1 VADLTLDEA
10 IDRARA
16 IDVGSYDVFLDLTAE
31 SVLSRTEVRFRWL
44 RPDASTF
51 AELRTQGV
59 RRVTLDGVSLL
70 PPEDGRLWLSRAD
83 DGDQAVLVV
92 EAEAGYS
99 QEGRGL
105 SRFTDPADGAS
116 YVMAFCYPDCGPEVF
131 CCFDQ
136 PDLTATFRFAVRVPD
151 GWECVANGQLARRQ
165 DGVYTFTPV
174 SGMRPY
180 DLTFCA
186 GPFSTAART
195 QAGRTEVTVRH
206 RHSLLGQ
213 RAVASLP
220 QFTGYAR
227 DAIAWY
233 ADRLGVPCPYPAYD
247 IVFMPDLPA
256 MALSVPGLMVV
267 NEKLLGRPAEAD
279 DQRSAMIC
287 AHEVAHL
294 WFGCL
299 VGPRWWDDVWL
310 DEAIATYLSY
320 AALAAIAE
328 VSESLSW
335 TGFAYAD
342 KPEAY
347 KADELPSRQPVS
359 SPVSTARQGRDKPY
373 GILYVKGASVIRSL
387 AALIGDDALRRGMS
401 DYLNRFAFSS
411 ATLDDLVGCWS
422 RASGQDL
429 AGWAEQWLRA
439 EGTTTI
445 RLDGTDAV
453 VQDVPRRQR
462 IGIGLYDLNG
472 DGRLQRRSLMHAEL
486 DAERTVVPG
495 LTSADAVVI
504 NDQDVSYTR
513 AGFDARSRQVLT
525 AAACQVGDLLSEAV
539 CWNEFWLLVTS
550 GEVPAA
556 QFADMV
562 CRRLQAGGLPEVGV
576 ETLLSRAVEAADAWA
591 SPRQRAGLRE
601 QIADATRTAAGDTR
615 KLAIGFAA
623 SAQADDQLAA
633 LDAWLAGKDLPGG
646 LTIDAELR
654 ARILFTLAAR
664 GLARGEDI
672 DALPR
677 LDPVTGEVNRA
688 TCQAM
693 RPDLAA
699 KEAAWAVPLSCD
711 EPARIAQ
718 ACAAGIWVP
727 GQEELMA
734 GYRDRYFT
742 EVLPAL
748 VTRTGWSKSRLSRLL
763 FPVTLISEA
772 TIEAAEAAQP
782 SDNLLRLAVADQTTI
797 MCRRLAARQV
807 A

>member
-1 VADLTLDEA
+1 
-10 IDRARA
+10 
-16 IDVGSYDVFLDLTAE
+16 
-31 SVLSRTEVRFRWL
+31 
-44 RPDASTF
+44 
-51 AELRTQGV
+51 
-59 RRVTLDGVSLL
+59 
-70 PPEDGRLWLSRAD
+70 
-83 DGDQAVLVV
+83 
-92 EAEAGYS
+92 
-99 QEGRGL
+99 
-105 SRFTDPADGAS
+105 
-116 YVMAFCYPDCGPEVF
+116 
-131 CCFDQ
+131 
-136 PDLTATFRFAVRVPD
+136 
-151 GWECVANGQLARRQ
+151 
-165 DGVYTFTPV
+165 
-174 SGMRPY
+174 
-180 DLTFCA
+180 
-186 GPFSTAART
+186 
-195 QAGRTEVTVRH
+195 
-206 RHSLLGQ
+206 
-213 RAVASLP
+213 
-220 QFTGYAR
+220 
-227 DAIAWY
+227 
-233 ADRLGVPCPYPAYD
+233 
-247 IVFMPDLPA
+247 
-256 MALSVPGLMVV
+256 
-267 NEKLLGRPAEAD
+267 
-279 DQRSAMIC
+279 MIC

-294 WFGCL
+294 WFGCM

-320 AALAAIAE
+320 AALAAIAG

-335 TGFAYAD
+335 TGFAYTD
-342 KPEAY
+342 KPWAYEA
-347 KADELPSRQPVS
+347 DDLPSRQPVS

-373 GILYVKGASVIRSL
+373 AILYVKGASVIRSL
-387 AALIGDDALRRGMS
+387 AALIGDDPLRQGMS
-401 DYLNRFAFSS
+401 DYLSRFAFSS

-445 RLDGTDAV
+445 RLDGTGAV

-495 LTSADAVVI
+495 LTSADAVVL
-504 NDQDVSYTR
+504 NDQDLSYTR
-513 AGFDARSRQVLT
+513 TGFDGRSQRTLT
-525 AAACQVGDLLSEAV
+525 AAACEVGDPLSEAV
-539 CWNEFWLLVTS
+539 CWNGFWLLVTS
-550 GEVPAA
+550 GELPAA

-576 ETLLSRAVEAADAWA
+576 ETLLGRAVEAADAWA

-601 QIADATRTAAGDTR
+601 QIADATRTAAGDAR
-615 KLAIGFAA
+615 KLALGFAA
-623 SAQADDQLAA
+623 SAQADGQLDA

-646 LTIDAELR
+646 LDIDAELR

-688 TCQAM
+688 TCLAM

-699 KEAAWAVPLSCD
+699 KEAAWAVPLSSD
-711 EPARIAQ
+711 EPTRIAL
-718 ACAAGIWVP
+718 ACAEGIWVP
-727 GQEELMA
+727 GQEELMT

-748 VTRTGWSKSRLSRLL
+748 VARKTAWSKSRLSSLL

-772 TIEAAEAAQP
+772 TIEAAEAAEP

-797 MCRRLAARQV
+797 MRRRLAARRR
-807 A
+807 